1 MSAHERKELA
11 ALEKMPDSTID
22 TSDIPEITDWSK
34 AQVGRFYRPIK
45 QPVTIRLDADVIAW
59 FKETAPQYQT
69 AVNKVL
75 REYMDRNAA
84 NDSAPRR
91 KATRKKG

>member
-1 MSAHERKELA
+1 MSARERRELA
-11 ALEKMPDSTID
+11 ALAKMPDSAID

-59 FKETAPQYQT
+59 FK
-69 AVNKVL
+69 
-75 REYMDRNAA
+75 RDCAA
-84 NDSAPRR
+84 IPDGGKQGA
-91 KATRKKG
+91 AGIT